1 VVCADHGHRPKRVKT
16 PEGGV
21 VHLTSRIKPL
31 LSSAAVTGALAIGV
45 LSLGAPAAQALPK
58 NTCQS
63 TYVALELTWRSA
75 EQSWAAAASLEDYES
90 DAYFYDMSQS
100 VAAGRPFNRAVEALG
115 NC

>member
-1 VVCADHGHRPKRVKT
+1 MHITA
-16 PEGGV
+16 
-21 VHLTSRIKPL
+21 RIKPL
-31 LSSAAVTGALAIGV
+31 LSSAAVTGALAIGA

-63 TYVALELTWRSA
+63 TYVALMLTWRSA
-75 EQSWAAAASLEDYES
+75 EGSWAAAASLEEHES

-100 VAAGRPFNRAVEALG
+100 LAAGRQFNLAAAALS